1 MKFAI
6 CQELYENWDWE
17 HQCRFSAELGYTG
30 LELAPFTLAPRITDV
45 PVETLRSMREVATR
59 HGVEVIGLHWL
70 LAKTTGL
77 HLTTADPLVRRATS
91 EYLAALA
98 RGCAELGGTLMVL
111 GSPMQRNLDA
121 STSREQ
127 GMERAAEVLR
137 GAVPTFNECGVRLC
151 VEPLTPAET
160 NFLTSC
166 ADGMELVERVG
177 DRSVTLHQDVKAMLA
192 EKSPVPDV
200 IREFAGK
207 IGHFHVND
215 GNLLGPGMGP
225 TDYHPILRALRETKY
240 DGWVS
245 VEVFDYKPGAEH
257 IARASIEYLRAVLA
271 DLDAE
276 VA

>member
-1 MKFAI
+1 
-6 CQELYENWDWE
+6 
-17 HQCRFSAELGYTG
+17 
-30 LELAPFTLAPRITDV
+30 
-45 PVETLRSMREVATR
+45 MRETAAR

-77 HLTTADPLVRRATS
+77 HLTTADEATRRATS

-98 RGCAELGGTLMVL
+98 RACAELGGTILVL

-121 STSREQ
+121 STTREQ

-137 GAVPTFNECGVRLC
+137 GAAPTFNECGVTLC

-177 DRSVTLHQDVKAMLA
+177 DRSVALHQDVKAMLSESA
-192 EKSPVPDV
+192 PVADV

-225 TDYHPILRALRETKY
+225 TDYHPILRALRATGY

-276 VA
+276 